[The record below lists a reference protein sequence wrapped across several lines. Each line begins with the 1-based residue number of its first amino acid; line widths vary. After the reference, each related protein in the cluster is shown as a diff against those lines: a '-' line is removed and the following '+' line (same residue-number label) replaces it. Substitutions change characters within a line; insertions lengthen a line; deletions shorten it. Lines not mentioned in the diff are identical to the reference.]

1 MNKKNILTKNNLMIK
16 INTETHKHKSM
27 NDALKDDEVL
37 LWGLNQVDSLILASY
52 ELNYFKQNIIKK
64 INLNEQIK
72 MSINKKIICEKT
84 NDIQYNPSN
93 TYNHCDLQFLINEYD
108 RIDYDLSM
116 MKELN
121 DEFNNLLDVQDKLG
135 DLIDELENNP
145 ESNVE
150 GSNNN
155 LIILDNLDV
164 DMEIEINKNKTKKIT
179 NKKIKLKPYYWI
191 GKIPD
196 GYIAATEEEA
206 ILSKKVS
213 YFGKKKVSR
222 ELYNLHFVTGTLFIK
237 NLNLKEINLK
247 IVALKGKLSYY
258 KKQHQYYKISLDSD
272 NISSNSSIEIG
283 YKIEEIIE
291 CHKKTVDILK
301 KFIEYQ
307 KTLNLSII
315 KEKKTI
321 IKEKKIK
328 KINNIIKLTK

>member
-1 MNKKNILTKNNLMIK
+1 MNKKNIFTKNNLMIK

-84 NDIQYNPSN
+84 SDIQYNPSN

-135 DLIDELENNP
+135 DLIDELENNQ

-150 GSNNN
+150 GYNNN
-155 LIILDNLDV
+155 LISLYKLDV
-164 DMEIEINKNKTKKIT
+164 DMEIEINKKQISNKTKKMIRSSLLEVIKIISNFKVLNQGIPLPT
-179 NKKIKLKPYYWI
+179 LSLQNK
-191 GKIPD
+191 GIPLP
-196 GYIAATEEEA
+196 T
-206 ILSKKVS
+206 LS
-213 YFGKKKVSR
+213 
-222 ELYNLHFVTGTLFIK
+222 L
-237 NLNLKEINLK
+237 LNQGIPCLPQ
-247 IVALKGKLSYY
+247 A
-258 KKQHQYYKISLDSD
+258 
-272 NISSNSSIEIG
+272 
-283 YKIEEIIE
+283 
-291 CHKKTVDILK
+291 
-301 KFIEYQ
+301 F
-307 KTLNLSII
+307 
-315 KEKKTI
+315 
-321 IKEKKIK
+321 
-328 KINNIIKLTK
+328 